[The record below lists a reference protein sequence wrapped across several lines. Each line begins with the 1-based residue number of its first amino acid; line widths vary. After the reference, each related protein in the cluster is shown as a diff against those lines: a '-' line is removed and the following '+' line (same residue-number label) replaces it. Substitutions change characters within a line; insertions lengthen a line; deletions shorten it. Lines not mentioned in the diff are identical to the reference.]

1 MQKAGHDTLIVVLG
15 AGGHAKVIVECL
27 RSAGWQVVGCTD
39 ADPSSRNC
47 AGAPVIGS
55 DDRLS
60 AIRSEGVRHAF
71 CALGDNRLRER
82 IGDEVAALGFEMP
95 SLLGPGARVSP
106 SVQLGRGVAVLPG
119 AVVNVDTRIG
129 DFAIVNTNANI
140 DHDGLIGRAVHI
152 GPGAALAGEVA
163 VGDRSFVA
171 TGSAVISRIKIG
183 SDTVIGAG
191 SVVVTNIESNV
202 VAFGNP
208 ARVRRSN

>member
-1 MQKAGHDTLIVVLG
+1 M
-15 AGGHAKVIVECL
+15 VIECL

-39 ADPSSRNC
+39 ADPSPRNC

-55 DDRLS
+55 DERLN
-60 AIRSEGVRHAF
+60 AMMAEGVRHAF

-82 IGDEVAALGFEMP
+82 LGNEVTAMGFEMP
-95 SLLGPGARVSP
+95 SLLGPAARVSP
-106 SVQLGRGVAVLPG
+106 SVRLGRGVAVLPG
-119 AVVNVDTRIG
+119 AVVNVETRIG
-129 DFAIVNTNANI
+129 DFAIVNTNASI
-140 DHDGLIGRAVHI
+140 DHDGLIGQAAHI
-152 GPGAALAGEVA
+152 GPGVALAGEVA

-171 TGSAVISRIKIG
+171 TGASVIPRIKIG

-191 SVVVTNIESNV
+191 SVVVTDIESNV